1 MNDVTARRRQA
12 EREERISTISK
23 AARTIF
29 YQEGYAGTT
38 IRKIAYEAELSQ
50 GAIYRFFKGIDEIY
64 AELLLDQFKLI
75 DVALEKGKAEGE
87 SLAGKIKCLFR
98 RYFEYYLDNPESY
111 DLFLFSNAGWRRVG
125 LNPEIIARLD
135 QAMGR
140 SLSFIEAV
148 ISEGMES
155 GEIKRG
161 NSAKTACLLWMA
173 IEGIIVV
180 HRRNLLENS
189 GWDIRDLVERQI
201 EILLE
206 GIMVR

>member
-1 MNDVTARRRQA
+1 M
-12 EREERISTISK
+12 
-23 AARTIF
+23 
-29 YQEGYAGTT
+29 
-38 IRKIAYEAELSQ
+38 
-50 GAIYRFFKGIDEIY
+50 
-64 AELLLDQFKLI
+64 LLDQFKLI